1 MIKKGICLLAAVAVL
16 GTTGAAWAIGVG
28 LGFRAPTGDFG
39 DLYDGG
45 FGANVVM
52 EFPLAPTISAYGDVG
67 YTTFYGQDLVIDG
80 TTATAVDD
88 IDVWG
93 FSAGAKFGIG
103 GFYLGGEVGYFT
115 EIDETGLS
123 PLVGMGLGPLDIS
136 ARYKITGDANWIDLR
151 ASISFG
157 P

>member
-1 MIKKGICLLAAVAVL
+1 MMKKGICLLTALMVL
-16 GTTGAAWAIGVG
+16 GSAGAAWSLGLGVG
-28 LGFRAPTGDFG
+28 YRLPVGDFS

-67 YTTFYGQDLVIDG
+67 YTRFVGKDLGSLLGVPLG
-80 TTATAVDD
+80 SDD
-88 IDVWG
+88 VDVWG

-103 GFYLGGEVGYFT
+103 GLYLGGEVGYFT

-123 PLVGMGLGPLDIS
+123 PLVGMGFGPLDLS
-136 ARYKITGDANWIDLR
+136 ARYKITGDANWLDLR
-151 ASISFG
+151 LAISFG